1 MEKYKIASDGIQA
14 EVMIDT
20 SLNKG
25 YFIKIPELPPATN
38 ALMENIKR
46 ELIARVNVTFSEI
59 LDPKEINNL
68 KSKFVAN
75 ANEILKN
82 KVREID
88 EDTRSVIIGR
98 LVQETLGLGLVEFLL
113 NDGNIEEVV
122 INSSSEPIRVYHKVY
137 GWLETNVRVSSEA
150 QILNYSNIIARRA
163 GRQVST
169 LNPLLDAH
177 LVTGDRAN
185 AVLYPISTKGNT
197 VTIRKFSR
205 DPWTVVDLIKNG
217 TGNAE
222 IFSLIWLAME
232 YELNI
237 IVSGAT
243 ASGKTS
249 FLNAI
254 TPFIPPNQRVVS
266 IEDSVHGNSK
276 IVYKENDKFNITTIG
291 KLIDSKIK
299 ENSETLLDGNEIHR
313 NKDIQIFSM
322 NNQGKLELVTPSSLI
337 RHKVKKDLYEITLS
351 SGKKIKVTGDHSL
364 FSIMD
369 NNITPIKCSGL
380 KKGNFIA
387 SPRHINF
394 SGKDVIFHLDHYLD
408 RFSKFQLEGEGI
420 GEMLKKMKKQL
431 NKVRS
436 KSQIRHYIKFNRIPI
451 SVFRSLKLKIPN
463 SIKNKIKIIPI
474 RSTKNGRV
482 GIPLVFE
489 IDNYMACLIGL
500 WLADG
505 SYDKLSTIFSVV
517 DENCNKIV
525 NIIAERLRTKPRL
538 HSDGLSLMINSS
550 AFKTFLKH
558 VLNLEGNAYT
568 KKIPE
573 WVFNLKE
580 ENLLWLLRG
589 YISGDGSP
597 CKNELT
603 ANSCSLELLK
613 GLQTLF
619 LRFGII
625 FRINF
630 SIRRDKT
637 YMGTIS
643 GAKFLRA
650 FYYLGGFLQE
660 YQNKKL
666 ISSIKE
672 KSHDVSDIIPLSYN
686 SYLPLKHILG
696 NNFKRSRPYTSWKS
710 WHGWYKHSNIGRSQ
724 LQSILTKF
732 LPIGSLSKTKGLLEE
747 IKLLAFND
755 IFWDRVINIKKERF
769 RGYVYDMSVPKNENF
784 ICENIICHN
793 TQEILLPSYLYWS
806 PLVARESNQ
815 EGKGAVNM
823 LDLMVNSLRMRPDRI
838 IVGEIRTKD
847 QARVLFEAMHTGH
860 SVYSTLHA
868 NTSQETIQRLTN
880 QPINVP
886 RNLMEAVNLNIV
898 MFRDRRKG
906 IRRVS
911 QISEFIVNYEKDD
924 VSVKPNLLYIW
935 KAGNDKIEPKN
946 KGDKLFEEIIRHTG
960 MTEAEIKNN
969 LKEKENFLNK
979 LVKNNTRDI
988 NSFGNAIK
996 DYYSGKK

>member
-68 KSKFVAN
+68 KAKFITN

-137 GWLETNVRVSSEA
+137 GWLETNVRVSNES

-177 LVTGDRAN
+177 LVSGDRAN

-266 IEDSVHGNSK
+266 IED
-276 IVYKENDKFNITTIG
+276 
-291 KLIDSKIK
+291 
-299 ENSETLLDGNEIHR
+299 
-313 NKDIQIFSM
+313 
-322 NNQGKLELVTPSSLI
+322 
-337 RHKVKKDLYEITLS
+337 
-351 SGKKIKVTGDHSL
+351 
-364 FSIMD
+364 
-369 NNITPIKCSGL
+369 
-380 KKGNFIA
+380 
-387 SPRHINF
+387 
-394 SGKDVIFHLDHYLD
+394 
-408 RFSKFQLEGEGI
+408 
-420 GEMLKKMKKQL
+420 
-431 NKVRS
+431 
-436 KSQIRHYIKFNRIPI
+436 
-451 SVFRSLKLKIPN
+451 
-463 SIKNKIKIIPI
+463 
-474 RSTKNGRV
+474 
-482 GIPLVFE
+482 
-489 IDNYMACLIGL
+489 
-500 WLADG
+500 
-505 SYDKLSTIFSVV
+505 
-517 DENCNKIV
+517 
-525 NIIAERLRTKPRL
+525 
-538 HSDGLSLMINSS
+538 
-550 AFKTFLKH
+550 
-558 VLNLEGNAYT
+558 
-568 KKIPE
+568 
-573 WVFNLKE
+573 
-580 ENLLWLLRG
+580 
-589 YISGDGSP
+589 
-597 CKNELT
+597 
-603 ANSCSLELLK
+603 
-613 GLQTLF
+613 
-619 LRFGII
+619 
-625 FRINF
+625 
-630 SIRRDKT
+630 
-637 YMGTIS
+637 
-643 GAKFLRA
+643 
-650 FYYLGGFLQE
+650 
-660 YQNKKL
+660 
-666 ISSIKE
+666 
-672 KSHDVSDIIPLSYN
+672 
-686 SYLPLKHILG
+686 
-696 NNFKRSRPYTSWKS
+696 
-710 WHGWYKHSNIGRSQ
+710 
-724 LQSILTKF
+724 
-732 LPIGSLSKTKGLLEE
+732 
-747 IKLLAFND
+747 
-755 IFWDRVINIKKERF
+755 
-769 RGYVYDMSVPKNENF
+769 
-784 ICENIICHN
+784 

-806 PLVARESNQ
+806 PLVAREPNQ
-815 EGKGAVNM
+815 EGKGAVDM

-880 QPINVP
+880 PPINVP

-911 QISEFIVNYEKDD
+911 QISEFVVNYEKDD

-935 KAGNDKIEPKN
+935 KAGTDRIEAKN

-960 MTEAEIKNN
+960 MTESEIKNN
-969 LKEKENFLNK
+969 LKGKEDFLNK
-979 LVKNNTRDI
+979 LVKSNTRDI

-996 DYYSGKK
+996 DYYLGKK